1 MSFVSC
7 LTSSMFKLDDSMS
20 SHTIVVYCLC
30 FCRACVFARR
40 LVVEKNG
47 AGFVFGR
54 RLLLCCGAAKMGAW
68 SCATAHDH
76 GLLRLRGHPGAP
88 WAAPMVN
95 RFCRGRSYAVLG
107 WSKVSNPN
115 KGGNPCHF
123 FCCLQVVCVVALASW
138 GAIA

>member
-1 MSFVSC
+1 
-7 LTSSMFKLDDSMS
+7 MS

-40 LVVEKNG
+40 LVVGKNG
-47 AGFVFGR
+47 AGFVFGLR
-54 RLLLCCGAAKMGAW
+54 RLLCCGVAKMGAW

-107 WSKVSNPN
+107 LAKFPTLI
-115 KGGNPCHF
+115 KGGEPCHF
-123 FCCLQVVCVVALASW
+123 FLLSAGCLRCCFGAL
-138 GAIA
+138 GRHGIAKGVY

>member
-1 MSFVSC
+1 
-7 LTSSMFKLDDSMS
+7 MS

-40 LVVEKNG
+40 LVAGKNG
-47 AGFVFGR
+47 AVFVFGLR
-54 RLLLCCGAAKMGAW
+54 RLLCCGFAAMGAW

-88 WAAPMVN
+88 WAAPMVPIL
-95 RFCRGRSYAVLG
+95 CRGRSYAVFSSG
-107 WSKVSNPN
+107 KVSYPN

-123 FCCLQVVCVVALASW
+123 FLLHAGCVCCCF
-138 GAIA
+138 GAVGRPSMATGVY